1 MISYA
6 LLGALALAPTIREM
20 SPPGA
25 ERGKTVKIVL
35 RGEGLTNTA
44 KILSEIPGTITKLTG
59 EDFAFLVDIK
69 PDAAV
74 GLYPIRLLNEDGLS
88 NLMLFSVGRLPET
101 IETKETREKT
111 NNTRDSA
118 QSIATPITVNGTL
131 DGPDID
137 YYAIDVR
144 APRKLVVEIDARR
157 AGSAL
162 DPAFEI
168 EDATGK
174 VIAKA
179 DDSPGCGVDAR
190 AQVTF
195 AKPGRY
201 YVRVHDS
208 KYSDQAMNFYR
219 LKIGEWTYADSMY
232 PIGAPRGSQAVV
244 TLMGGNLAK
253 PTAAKVNVP
262 EAAVAAPV
270 TLEGSASLPLTLIAA
285 EPDWKDAKF
294 AKAKTPATFPLAV
307 NPGESWVVEAVG
319 RAAGATL
326 ADPIVTVFG
335 PDKKKIA
342 GRLDFASP
350 HQAVPFTVP
359 EGVTEVTVAIEEL
372 LGRAGDEYGYRY
384 RISKAPADFVAS
396 VGAPFVNVPAGG
408 TAIVPLIVE
417 RRGYDG
423 PVKITISDIP
433 PGIRVA
439 GGNIPSEAAAQIFND
454 INAGFRTSRGMIT
467 LTAAPDIAPQQTQL
481 KLVAVAETPQGR
493 IVKDVRGPGVNVGVR
508 GLRQSAVTAPWLGMR
523 LPFATARPLPVAISN
538 ASPQVRIA
546 QGFEFPLAYRVTRR
560 QGAMAVSRVRDQQI
574 NAVGN
579 LRFLAGEPGKNP
591 DSGSVLLSTN
601 FASPVTTFD
610 TVLVADTQVD
620 GKMQTIY
627 SPIIEIDIVA
637 GYQVHP
643 LEKRLTAKPGAA
655 FSIPGT
661 VFREPTFEGGLVRIQ
676 VGELPE
682 GVDCDASEAAAEA
695 REFRLNCRA
704 AATAKPGKYEIL
716 LTSVAPETGRK
727 AKADYKGPE
736 VPLTLILGN

>member
-1 MISYA
+1 MISFA

-44 KILSEIPGTITKLTG
+44 KILSEIPGTITRLTG
-59 EDFAFLVDIK
+59 EDFAFLAEIA

-74 GLYPIRLLNEDGLS
+74 GLYPVRLLNEDGLS
-88 NLMLFSVGRLPET
+88 NLVLFSVGRLPET
-101 IETKETREKT
+101 VETKETREKT
-111 NNTRDSA
+111 NNTRESA
-118 QSIATPITVNGTL
+118 QPITTPVTVNATL

-137 YYAIDVR
+137 YFAIDIR

-157 AGSAL
+157 AGSAI

-168 EDATGK
+168 EDVAGK
-174 VIAKA
+174 TIAKA

-195 AKPGRY
+195 AKAGRY
-201 YVRVHDS
+201 YIRVHDS
-208 KYSDQAMNFYR
+208 KYSDQAANFYR
-219 LKIGEWTYADSMY
+219 LKIGEWTFADTMY
-232 PIGAPRGSQAVV
+232 PIGAPRGSEAEV
-244 TLMGGNLAK
+244 TLLGGNLPK
-253 PTAAKVNVP
+253 PVAVKVRVP
-262 EAAVAAPV
+262 EGATHASVP
-270 TLEGSASLPLTLIAA
+270 LEGSASLPLSLVAA

-294 AKAKTPATFPLAV
+294 EKSKTAATFPLAV
-307 NPGESWVVEAVG
+307 KPGESWVVEAFG

-326 ADPIVTVFG
+326 ADPIVTVYG

-342 GRLDFASP
+342 GRIDFASP
-350 HQAVPFTVP
+350 HQAVPFAVP
-359 EGVTEVTVAIEEL
+359 EKVTEVTVAIEDL
-372 LGRAGDEYGYRY
+372 LGRAGPEYAYRY

-396 VGAPFVNVPAGG
+396 VGTPFVNVPAGG
-408 TAIVPLIVE
+408 TAIVPLVIE

-423 PVKITISDIP
+423 PLKISISDIP

-454 INAGFRTSRGMIT
+454 INAGFRTSRGMLT
-467 LTAAPDIAPQQTQL
+467 LTADPGIDPRSSEL
-481 KLVAVAETPQGR
+481 KLVAVAETPEGR
-493 IVKDVRGPGVNVGVR
+493 IVKDVRGPGISVGVR
-508 GLRQSAVTAPWLGMR
+508 GLRQSAVTAPWLGLR
-523 LPFATARPLPVAISN
+523 LPFATARPLPVSIAN

-546 QGFEFPLAYRVTRR
+546 QGFEFPLSYRVTRR
-560 QGAMAVSRVRDQQI
+560 QGAASVSRVRDQQI
-574 NAVGN
+574 NGVGN

-591 DSGSVLLSTN
+591 DAGSVLLSTN

-610 TVLVADTQVD
+610 TLLVADTQVD

-627 SPIIEIDIVA
+627 SPIIEIEIVA
-637 GYQVHP
+637 GYRVRP
-643 LEKRLTAKPGAA
+643 SETRIAAKTGANFA
-655 FSIPGT
+655 VAGT
-661 VFREPTFEGGLVRIQ
+661 VFREPTFEGGLVKIQ
-676 VGELPE
+676 AQELPE
-682 GVDCDASEAAAEA
+682 GVTCAPAETAADSKAFSLA
-695 REFRLNCRA
+695 CQA
-704 AATAKPGKYEIL
+704 ALAAKPGKYEIL
-716 LTSVAPETGRK
+716 LTSVAPDTGRK